1 MDSKKFFGKIRE
13 IIREEIDYALE
24 KKLVKPTVN
33 VNDIKEVKSR
43 DTELIEKAKQIVV
56 KRDELANNNKRPISK
71 YSNINDLLEE
81 TRRSLKENFIMD
93 DDTIMMTSDSLNDY
107 MGTHGAIPNGISP
120 EEVPDDVMNA
130 LTRNYSDLMK
140 KIDEKKGR

>member
-13 IIREEIDYALE
+13 IIREEIDYALD
-24 KKLVKPTVN
+24 KKLANSNTKNN
-33 VNDIKEVKSR
+33 VVRETKSR
-43 DTELIEKAKQIVV
+43 EAELIERAKSVV
-56 KRDELANNNKRPISK
+56 NSKNKSPKVTNQK

-81 TRRSLKENFIMD
+81 TRRSLSENYMMD
-93 DDTIMMTSDSLNDY
+93 DDTMYFDSNSVDSFVNGRTS
-107 MGTHGAIPNGISP
+107 AAVPNGVSP
-120 EEVPDDVMNA
+120 NDVPPDIMNA

>member
-13 IIREEIDYALE
+13 IIREEIDYALD
-24 KKLVKPTVN
+24 KKLANSNTKNTV
-33 VNDIKEVKSR
+33 VRETKSR
-43 DTELIEKAKQIVV
+43 DAELIERAKSVV
-56 KRDELANNNKRPISK
+56 NSKNKSPKVTNQK

-81 TRRSLKENFIMD
+81 TRRSLSENYMTD
-93 DDTIMMTSDSLNDY
+93 DDTMYFDSHSAESFFNDRTSA
-107 MGTHGAIPNGISP
+107 AIPNGVSP
-120 EEVPDDVMNA
+120 NDVPKDIMSA

>member
-13 IIREEIDYALE
+13 IIREEIDYALD
-24 KKLVKPTVN
+24 KKLANSNTK
-33 VNDIKEVKSR
+33 NDVVTEKKSR
-43 DTELIEKAKQIVV
+43 DAELIERAKSVV
-56 KRDELANNNKRPISK
+56 NTKNKSPKVTNQK

-81 TRRSLKENFIMD
+81 TRRSLSENYMVD
-93 DDTIMMTSDSLNDY
+93 DDTIYMDSNSVDSFVSSRTS
-107 MGTHGAIPNGISP
+107 AAVPNGVSP
-120 EEVPDDVMNA
+120 NDVPQDIMNA

>member
-24 KKLVKPTVN
+24 KKLANSNTKNAVVKET
-33 VNDIKEVKSR
+33 KSR
-43 DTELIEKAKQIVV
+43 DAELIERAKNIVNSKNKSPKV
-56 KRDELANNNKRPISK
+56 ANQK

-81 TRRSLKENFIMD
+81 TRRSLAENYTMD
-93 DDTIMMTSDSLNDY
+93 DDTMYFDSNSVDSFVN
-107 MGTHGAIPNGISP
+107 GRTPSVIPNGVSP
-120 EEVPDDVMNA
+120 NDVPQDVMNA